1 MRSEAIETRIE
12 NYTARLPQ
20 AVQSSNGAQFSLL
33 LSLIASN
40 QELYRPGAAAEAGA
54 GGFALPEPALSRYP
68 DPNEFYTDEL
78 VGRLNQAVNA
88 GLRGEYAYLVSQVD
102 VQSQLPRRQ
111 RLAADS
117 FAQVALEA
125 SGRIMLDTVDQ
136 SRRSIRTSA

>member
-12 NYTARLPQ
+12 NYTARLSQ

-40 QELYRPGAAAEAGA
+40 QELYQPGTATEASAA
-54 GGFALPEPALSRYP
+54 GFALPESAASGYP

-78 VGRLNQAVNA
+78 VGRLNQSVNA

-102 VQSQLPRRQ
+102 VQSHLPRRQ

-117 FAQVALEA
+117 FAQVALAA

-136 SRRSIRTSA
+136 SRRSISTSA